1 MQISINLPFDELLT
15 VIKKLN
21 PNEKKE
27 IAKLL
32 IMETEVSEDQ
42 WEIAL
47 KRKKDFEAAKKFV
60 EENKDDLCEYFN
72 QAKSLV
78 SGNEMVS
85 GALDKI
91 KGLF

>member
-47 KRKKDFEAAKKFV
+47 KKKKDFEAGKIETENWTDLKKRLS
-60 EENKDDLCEYFN
+60 N
-72 QAKSLV
+72 
-78 SGNEMVS
+78 
-85 GALDKI
+85 
-91 KGLF
+91 